1 MAQEWHVW
9 NWKLPVINLD
19 LELQGI
25 QAIVDELDPT
35 AKQADA
41 ALKRTL
47 NRMAKWLQTRTA
59 RGLSQELQ
67 MPQRVIR
74 RRMKK
79 SSITKSADGY
89 SIRLFYGLNEVDLI
103 YLGAKQT
110 RKGVTAGKHKVDGA
124 FIVKKK
130 HQVFKRVSKS
140 RFPIEKQSTPI
151 KSQADAYLEGKAFN
165 SVDFREQFF
174 KTLEHELKW
183 QMR

>member
-1 MAQEWHVW
+1 M
-9 NWKLPVINLD
+9 INLD

-25 QAIVDELDPT
+25 QAIVDELEPT

-67 MPQRVIR
+67 MPQRIIR

-79 SSITKSADGY
+79 STITKDSNGY
-89 SIRLFYGLNEVDLI
+89 VIRLFYGLNEVDLI
-103 YLGAKQT
+103 HLNAKQT
-110 RKGVTAGKHKVDGA
+110 RKGVTAGKYQVDGA
-124 FIVKKK
+124 FISNKKN
-130 HQVFKRVSKS
+130 QVFKRMGKK
-140 RFPIEKQSTPI
+140 RLPIEKQSVTI
-151 KSQADAYLEGKAFN
+151 KPQADAYLESKEFN